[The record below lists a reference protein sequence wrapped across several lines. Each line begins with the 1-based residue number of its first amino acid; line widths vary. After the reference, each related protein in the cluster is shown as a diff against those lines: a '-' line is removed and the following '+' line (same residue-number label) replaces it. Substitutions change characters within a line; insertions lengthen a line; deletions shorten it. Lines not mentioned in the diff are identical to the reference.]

1 MSPRADVL
9 ALGSALLVACGG
21 GTGASHSPAHDAGA
35 GEADAPSTSEDASLD
50 ARVDSP
56 LEASEASG
64 PPDGKPTYTSVCTPL
79 SRETGT
85 AIDTSHGRLDGYLLF
100 VVPIGGSGAC
110 NGDDSHVHLQIQM
123 DGSIYDVAVDTGR
136 FTGDVL
142 LYETNMPIP
151 DGAWSEGW
159 HGSDAL
165 TYTAL
170 GIHSTE
176 FTPEAPA
183 ALGTKLQAELAGVN
197 HISVFGTGYAQGN
210 GCHDVHYED
219 GNGND
224 GALVLE
230 PLSPTPHVL
239 FFRFSTDTF

>member
-1 MSPRADVL
+1 MSPRADAF
-9 ALGSALLVACGG
+9 ALGCTLLVACGG
-21 GTGASHSPAHDAGA
+21 ANGSSQGPGHDAG
-35 GEADAPSTSEDASLD
+35 GMDA
-50 ARVDSP
+50 
-56 LEASEASG
+56 EASAKTPEASSDAKPAGPSEAGEASG
-64 PPDGKPTYTSVCTPL
+64 PPDGKPSYTPACTPL
-79 SRETGT
+79 SSETGT
-85 AIDTSHGRLDGYLLF
+85 AIDTSHGRLDGYLTF
-100 VVPIGGSGAC
+100 VLPIGGSEAC
-110 NGDDSHVHLQIQM
+110 NGDDSHVHLQITM
-123 DGSIYDVAVDTGR
+123 DGNVYDVAVDTGR

-159 HGSDAL
+159 HGTDAL
-165 TYTAL
+165 TYTSL
-170 GIHSTE
+170 GIHSTQ

-224 GALVLE
+224 GAIVLE
-230 PLSPTPHVL
+230 PLSATPHVL